1 MGSMSITE
9 QRPTY
14 HLLTSSEL
22 LAPER
27 KWAPKILLPG
37 EIPIPVILLE
47 DPQFFT
53 TAFAQTVAQSAIRRL
68 PKDLEAI
75 QKTLGNKTRLRVED
89 QMLEQNG
96 TLFDPKELSLAVENS
111 GEGNSIAFFH
121 HHTSMRLDTRP
132 RRKTIATIP
141 DDHPMPA
148 ERWKHYGWESKTG
161 TQRWHEEKV
170 IFWNAFLRLL
180 YRNLAIGFTNEGL
193 EKLER
198 QGRIQLDYS

>member
-1 MGSMSITE
+1 MNNPE
-9 QRPTY
+9 RLPTY
-14 HLLTSSEL
+14 TLLNSAEL

-53 TAFAQTVAQSAIRRL
+53 TAFAQTVAQSAIKRL
-68 PKDLEAI
+68 PKDLETI
-75 QKTLGNKTRLRVED
+75 QKKLGSKTRLRAENR
-89 QMLEQNG
+89 MLEQNG
-96 TLFDPKELSLAVENS
+96 TVFDPQELSLAVENS
-111 GEGNSIAFFH
+111 TEGNSIAFFH
-121 HHTSMRLDTRP
+121 QQTAMRLDTRP
-132 RRKTIATIP
+132 RRKTVATIP
-141 DDHPMPA
+141 NDHPLPTD
-148 ERWKHYGWESKTG
+148 RWKQYGWESKTG
-161 TQRWHEEKV
+161 THRWHEEKV

-198 QGRIQLDYS
+198 QGRIQLEYP